1 MFNIQ
6 TSMLRVQIRGIIYLL
21 LTSFFISSCST
32 VDLYEQTVSIPGHK
46 WQGSYKP
53 EFKFEIKDNSIPYDI
68 FFVIRHTEKYNYN
81 NIFINL
87 SSQEP
92 GKDSVVT
99 QRLDVTLATNEKGW
113 LGTGM
118 DDIYEQRMR
127 ISDEKTGFYFPKP
140 GIYTFTLE
148 QIMREQPL
156 EHVMNVGI
164 RIEKK

>member
-1 MFNIQ
+1 MFN
-6 TSMLRVQIRGIIYLL
+6 VQLSVAYIVL
-21 LTSFFISSCST
+21 LTSFILNSCTHIDIYEKT
-32 VDLYEQTVSIPGHK
+32 VAVPGHQ
-46 WQGSYKP
+46 WAGSYKP
-53 EFKFEIKDNSIPYDI
+53 EFQFEINDNAVPYNV

-87 SSQEP
+87 KSKQA
-92 GKDSVVT
+92 GTDSTIT
-99 QRLDVTLATNEKGW
+99 QRLDITLATNEKGW

-118 DDIYEQRMR
+118 DDIYEQR
-127 ISDEKTGFYFPKP
+127 IKLSPEAGTYFPKS
-140 GIYTFTLE
+140 GTYTFTLE

>member
-1 MFNIQ
+1 MKRIQ
-6 TSMLRVQIRGIIYLL
+6 RLL
-21 LTSFFISSCST
+21 LCLVPCTLMISSCST
-32 VDLYEQTVSIPGHK
+32 IDIYEKTVAIPGHQ
-46 WQGSYKP
+46 WAGSYKP
-53 EFKFEIKDNSIPYDI
+53 EFQFEIKDNTVPYNV

-87 SSQEP
+87 SSKQA
-92 GKDSVVT
+92 GTDSSIT

-118 DDIYEQRMR
+118 DDIYEQRMKL
-127 ISDEKTGFYFPKP
+127 SPEAGTFFPKP
-140 GIYTFTLE
+140 GTYTFTLE

-156 EHVMNVGI
+156 EHVMNVGM

>member
-1 MFNIQ
+1 MKWIQ
-6 TSMLRVQIRGIIYLL
+6 RFFLCLVPCAFLL
-21 LTSFFISSCST
+21 SSCST
-32 VDLYEQTVSIPGHK
+32 IDIYEKTVAVPEHQWS
-46 WQGSYKP
+46 SNYKP
-53 EFKFEIKDNSIPYDI
+53 EFQFEIKDNTVPYNV

-87 SSQEP
+87 SSKQAAT
-92 GKDSVVT
+92 DSSIT
-99 QRLDVTLATNEKGW
+99 QRLDLTLATNEKGW

-118 DDIYEQRMR
+118 DDIYEQRMKL
-127 ISDEKTGFYFPKP
+127 SPEAGTFFPKP
-140 GIYTFTLE
+140 GTYTFTLE

>member
-1 MFNIQ
+1 MLNIRF
-6 TSMLRVQIRGIIYLL
+6 RVAYIGL
-21 LTSFFISSCST
+21 LTSYILSSCST
-32 VDLYEQTVSIPGHK
+32 VDIYEKTVAVPGHQ
-46 WQGSYKP
+46 WVGSYKP
-53 EFKFEIKDNSIPYDI
+53 EFQFEIKDNTIPYNV
-68 FFVIRHTEKYNYN
+68 FFVIRHSEKYNYN

-87 SSQEP
+87 SSKQP
-92 GKDSVVT
+92 GTDSAIT

-118 DDIYEQRMR
+118 DDIYEQRMK
-127 ISDEKTGFYFPKP
+127 ISPEQGTYFPKP
-140 GIYTFTLE
+140 GTYTFTLE

>member
-1 MFNIQ
+1 
-6 TSMLRVQIRGIIYLL
+6 MLNTRFRVVYIVL
-21 LTSFFISSCST
+21 LTSYMFSSCST
-32 VDLYEQTVSIPGHK
+32 VDIYEKTVAVPGHQ
-46 WQGSYKP
+46 WSGSYKP
-53 EFKFEIKDNSIPYDI
+53 EFQFEIKDNTIPYNV
-68 FFVIRHTEKYNYN
+68 FFVIRHSEKYNYN

-87 SSQEP
+87 GSKQP
-92 GKDSVVT
+92 GTDSAVT

-118 DDIYEQRMR
+118 DDIYEQRMK
-127 ISDEKTGFYFPKP
+127 ISPEQGTYFPKS

>member
-1 MFNIQ
+1 MKWIQ
-6 TSMLRVQIRGIIYLL
+6 R
-21 LTSFFISSCST
+21 FFLCLVPCAFLFSSCST

-53 EFKFEIKDNSIPYDI
+53 EFKFEIKDNSIPYNV

-87 SSQEP
+87 SSKEP
-92 GKDSVVT
+92 GKDSTVT
-99 QRLDVTLATNEKGW
+99 QRLDVALATNEKGW

-118 DDIYEQRMR
+118 DDIYEQRMKL
-127 ISDEKTGFYFPKP
+127 SPEAGTYFPKP
-140 GIYTFTLE
+140 GIYTFKLE
-148 QIMREQPL
+148 QIMRDQPL
-156 EHVMNVGI
+156 EHVMNAGI